1 MLYDRNTPELVRKSK
16 EGVLRY
22 ALYANTVSNTI
33 QQISNWLPK
42 LPQNIY
48 ADATTLWF
56 ERKTLNP
63 KRFRF
68 CYNYSKTGVFWCRIQ
83 MWDLFCFQIQCISLL
98 NWSSKNARH
107 PLRLFWNISNFTF
120 KGIYNPPDNIRI
132 KIGKAIIEA
141 LFEFGKIPHNCILD
155 VIKVNIYNLP
165 KLKLTLK
172 RQPSCF
178 TPIWKLLLICKESL
192 PARTSFLPLLGI
204 IYFSS
209 ATPALMYKL
218 PNDH

>member
-1 MLYDRNTPELVRKSK
+1 MITKITPKYLCWCHHTLIWK
-16 EGVLRY
+16 EDY
-22 ALYANTVSNTI
+22 QKFFESQKVSFLLQL
-33 QQISNWLPK
+33 QQNWSILM
-42 LPQNIY
+42 QNPNAI
-48 ADATTLWF
+48 
-56 ERKTLNP
+56 
-63 KRFRF
+63 
-68 CYNYSKTGVFWCRIQ
+68 
-83 MWDLFCFQIQCISLL
+83 DLFCFQIQCVSLL

-141 LFEFGKIPHNCILD
+141 LFEFGKMPHNCILD

-178 TPIWKLLLICKESL
+178 AFCLQYESFYL
-192 PARTSFLPLLGI
+192 YVMSHYLQELHFYPYLG
-204 IYFSS
+204 
-209 ATPALMYKL
+209 
-218 PNDH
+218 